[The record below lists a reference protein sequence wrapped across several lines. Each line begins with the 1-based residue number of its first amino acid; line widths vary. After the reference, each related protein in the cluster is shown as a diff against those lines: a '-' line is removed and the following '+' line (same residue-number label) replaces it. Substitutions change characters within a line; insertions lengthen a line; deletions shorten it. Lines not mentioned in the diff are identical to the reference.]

1 LLSSQATIRLNDP
14 AKVLDALQAHLA
26 EHEIPVVGEGDR
38 RVATFPSGEVVF
50 RPGTAELSVEAR
62 AANQSDLEDVTS
74 FLSSHVLEFA
84 EPERPK
90 IRWSGFADRQAFS
103 DFREMRV
110 IRITELTPH
119 MRRITLTGDNLERF
133 ATDENYHVRLYFPQD
148 PGAPN
153 WPVRGADG
161 LGIVQDPAHELP
173 IRKYT
178 IRRIDLAT
186 AEVDIDFVLHAA
198 PGPGSDWAKAA
209 ATGALVGMG
218 GPGGRGVRSAD
229 WYLLVGD
236 ETALPAIARALENM
250 PTSAEGHVLVE
261 VDHSSDALPLTG
273 PEGIQVAWIPRYG
286 SDLSLYDQARRI
298 AIPTDRSVFCWAGTE
313 FETIQLI
320 RAHWRDVSKLG
331 KHQQLAVSYWRRGM
345 ADE

>member
-50 RPGTAELSVEAR
+50 QPGTAELSVEAR

-110 IRITELTPH
+110 IRVTELTPH
-119 MRRITLTGDNLERF
+119 MRRVTLTGDDLVRF
-133 ATDENYHVRLYFPQD
+133 ATNENYHVRLYFPKD
-148 PGAPN
+148 SANPN

-161 LGIVQDPAHELP
+161 LGVVQDPSQRP
-173 IRKYT
+173 PVRKYT

-209 ATGALVGMG
+209 VPGALVGMA

-236 ETALPAIARALENM
+236 KTALPAIARALENM
-250 PTSAEGHVLVE
+250 PVSAEGHVLVE
-261 VDHSSDALPLTG
+261 VDHSSDALPLAK
-273 PEGIQVAWIPRYG
+273 PEGIQVAWIPRQG
-286 SDLSLYDQARRI
+286 SDLSLCDQARRI

-313 FETIQLI
+313 FETIQSI
-320 RAHWRDVSKLG
+320 RAHWRDAGKLG
-331 KHQQLAVSYWRRGM
+331 KHQQLAVSYWRRGV

>member
-1 LLSSQATIRLNDP
+1 LLSSQATIRLSNP
-14 AKVLDALQAHLA
+14 AKVLDALQVHLT
-26 EHEIPVVGEGDR
+26 EHEISVIGASDR
-38 RVATFPSGEVVF
+38 RIATFPSGEVVF
-50 RPGTAELSVEAR
+50 LPGAAELSVEAR

-74 FLSSHVLEFA
+74 FLSSHVREFA
-84 EPERPK
+84 EPERPE

-110 IRITELTPH
+110 IRVAELTPH
-119 MRRITLTGDNLERF
+119 MRRVTLTGDDLERF

-148 PGAPN
+148 PADPS
-153 WPVRGADG
+153 WPVRGMDG
-161 LGIVQDPAHELP
+161 LGIAQDPARKPHV
-173 IRKYT
+173 RKYT
-178 IRRIDLAT
+178 IRRIDVSA

-209 ATGALVGMG
+209 LPGAIVGMA

-250 PTSAEGHVLVE
+250 PASAEGHVLVE
-261 VDHSSDALPLTG
+261 VDHSTDVVPLARPG
-273 PEGIQVAWIPRYG
+273 GIQLSWILRHGP
-286 SDLSLYDQARRI
+286 DLSLCEEARRI

-313 FETIQLI
+313 FETIQSI
-320 RAHWRDVSKLG
+320 RAHWRDIGKLG

>member
-1 LLSSQATIRLNDP
+1 MLSSHATIRLNDP

-26 EHEIPVVGEGDR
+26 EHEIPVIGERDH

-50 RPGTAELSVEAR
+50 QPGTIELSVEAR
-62 AANQSDLEDVTS
+62 ASNQSDLEDVTS
-74 FLSSHVLEFA
+74 FVSSHVREFA
-84 EPERPK
+84 EPERPE

-110 IRITELTPH
+110 IRVADLTPH
-119 MRRITLTGDNLERF
+119 MRRVTLTGDDLERF

-148 PGAPN
+148 PANPS

-161 LGIVQDPAHELP
+161 LGVVQAPARRPHV
-173 IRKYT
+173 RKYT

-186 AEVDIDFVLHAA
+186 AEVDIDFVLHTA

-209 ATGALVGMG
+209 VPGALVGMA
-218 GPGGRGVRSAD
+218 GPGGRSVRSAD

-250 PTSAEGHVLVE
+250 PASAEGHVLVE
-261 VDHSSDALPLTG
+261 VAHSTDALPLVK
-273 PEGIQVAWIPRYG
+273 PDGIEVAWIPRHFP
-286 SDLSLYDQARRI
+286 DRSLWDQARRI

-313 FETIQLI
+313 FEAIQSI
-320 RAHWRDVSKLG
+320 RAHWRDVGKLG
-331 KHQQLAVSYWRRGM
+331 KHRQLAVSYWRRGM